1 MPRDTFSAVYE
12 LGADQLGYFT
22 ASQAREGGVHP
33 MALIMM
39 EKRQTI
45 ERVSRGVYRVQQFPH
60 DPLAEYMEA
69 ALWPAGTTGVISHE
83 SALALYGISDVNPG
97 RIHLTLPLRHRVR
110 RAIPR
115 RLSLHHADLADIDR
129 TLYEG
134 IPVTT
139 VARTV
144 RDCRQT
150 SVGRETLERALS
162 DAQRKGL
169 IQAFEAAALRSK
181 LEIPLRDDA

>member
-1 MPRDTFSAVYE
+1 MPRDTFSTVYE
-12 LGADQLGYFT
+12 IGADQLGYFT
-22 ASQAREGGVHP
+22 ASQARAGGVHP

-69 ALWPAGTTGVISHE
+69 VLWPAGTTAVISHE
-83 SALALYGISDVNPG
+83 SALALYGISDVNPA

-110 RAIPR
+110 RTIPR
-115 RLSLHHADLADIDR
+115 RLALHHADLPDMER

-139 VARTV
+139 VQRTV
-144 RDCRQT
+144 RDCRRA
-150 SVGRETLERALS
+150 SVGRETLEQALS
-162 DAQRKGL
+162 DAQRRGL
-169 IQAFEAAALRSK
+169 ILQDQAEALATELKVPRS
-181 LEIPLRDDA
+181 